1 MKDELKT
8 GKAPSFR
15 GRTRLLLILAAV
27 IGGLMLYARGITTRS
42 RSAFYSITAC
52 SAAGLLVFQTALNIF
67 GVVDILPLTGVTFP
81 FVSYGGSSMAACWGL
96 LAFIKA
102 ADERTYSSRNKKR
115 SGLNKSSS
123 FTGKTFRKKE
133 QEPETVEVKD
143 QSYVDV

>member
-1 MKDELKT
+1 MGLIC
-8 GKAPSFR
+8 A
-15 GRTRLLLILAAV
+15 LLFGVV
-27 IGGLMLYARGITTRS
+27 IGGFMIYARAVATRS
-42 RSAFYSITAC
+42 RSTFYSIAAC
-52 SAAGLLVFQTALNIF
+52 SAGGLLVFQAALNIF
-67 GVVDILPLTGVTFP
+67 GVVDLLPLTGVTLP
-81 FVSYGGSSMAACWGL
+81 FVSYGGTSMMGCWGL

>member
-1 MKDELKT
+1 M
-8 GKAPSFR
+8 
-15 GRTRLLLILAAV
+15 
-27 IGGLMLYARGITTRS
+27 
-42 RSAFYSITAC
+42 
-52 SAAGLLVFQTALNIF
+52 
-67 GVVDILPLTGVTFP
+67 PLTGVTLP
-81 FVSYGGSSMAACWGL
+81 FVSYGGTSMMGCWGL